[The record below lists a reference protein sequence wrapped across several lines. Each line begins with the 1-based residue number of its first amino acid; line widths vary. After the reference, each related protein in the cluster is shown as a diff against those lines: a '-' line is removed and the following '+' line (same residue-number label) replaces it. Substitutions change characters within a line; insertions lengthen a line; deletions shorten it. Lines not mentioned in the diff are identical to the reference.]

1 MGAIIVVEWSSEEE
15 EVVVYR
21 YDRKDSLIRV
31 GFSYKGVFTI
41 LQAIKA

>member
-21 YDRKDSLIRV
+21 CDRKDSLVRV
-31 GFSYKGVFTI
+31 GFSCEGVFTI